1 MVLIDPW
8 GSVLV
13 KDYEDVVK
21 AFGLETFNPKL
32 FPEPNRLMRRSI
44 VFAGR
49 DLRILAGAI
58 KKKEKFYALTGVMP
72 SAEKIH
78 FGNKMV
84 VEMMNYF
91 QEHGAK
97 TYVLVADLEAAATR
111 GVSLEKARKTAL
123 DFHIPAWIALGL
135 DPKKTTFYLQ
145 SENKE
150 VVHMAYNFSKKITLN
165 EFRSIYGS
173 ADPGRIMS
181 ALTQAG
187 DILYPQLKEQMPGV
201 IPVGIDQDPHIRLTR
216 DIVERTKSSY
226 NFIPPSATYNKFT
239 PSLDGELKM
248 SKSKPASCIE
258 LPENTKEA
266 CRKLRGA
273 LTGGRDTIDEQ
284 KKLGGQPERCMI
296 FELYKQHLIDDDKQ
310 LQKIYDDCKAGK
322 LMCGED
328 KQHACE
334 LMTKF
339 MEKFEKDMEK
349 ARKKVKELKFVEFK

>member
-21 AFGLETFNPKL
+21 TFGLETFNPKL
-32 FPEPNRLMRRSI
+32 FPEPNRLMRRGV

-49 DLRILAGAI
+49 DLRIIAGAI
-58 KKKEKFYALTGVMP
+58 KKKEKFYALTGIMP

-111 GVSLEKARKTAL
+111 GVSLEQARKTAL
-123 DFHIPAWIALGL
+123 DFHLPAWIALGL
-135 DPKKTTFYLQ
+135 DPKKTTFYMQ

-173 ADPGRIMS
+173 ADPGRIMG
-181 ALTQAG
+181 ALTQSG
-187 DILYPQLKEQMPGV
+187 DILYPQLKERMPGV

-226 NFIPPSATYNKFT
+226 NFIPPSAVFNKFT

-258 LPENTKEA
+258 LPENAKEV
-266 CRKLRGA
+266 CRKLKGA
-273 LTGGRDTIDEQ
+273 LTGGRDTVDEQ
-284 KKLGGQPERCMI
+284 KKLGGEPEKCMI

-310 LQKIYDDCKAGK
+310 LQKIYDDCKSGK
-322 LMCGED
+322 LLCGED

-339 MEKFEKDMEK
+339 MEKFEKDMER
-349 ARKKVKELKFVEFK
+349 ARKKVRELKFVEFK